1 MAEGLGSNTV
11 TATFVTAVTRIP
23 GDFEGDLPEEFL
35 STDDF
40 AEAVTYTPFGGGPVT
55 INVMYDAESVVRDP
69 ESGNLTT
76 SDPIVFCA
84 TKDVPVAGNK
94 DQFIISGNTFY
105 VRRVAP
111 DGSGVTAIQLS
122 KDQ

>member
-1 MAEGLGSNTV
+1 MGEGLASNTV
-11 TATFVTAVTRIP
+11 LAAFQTAVTRIP
-23 GDFEGDLPEEFL
+23 GDFEVDLPDEFFD
-35 STDDF
+35 TDDF
-40 AEAVTYTPFGGGPVT
+40 AESVTYTKFGGAPVV
-55 INVMYDAESVVRDP
+55 INVMFDDESVVRDP
-69 ESGNLTT
+69 ESGDITT

-84 TKDVPVAGNK
+84 TKDVVGAGNK

-122 KDQ
+122 RDQ